1 MFLKSFLPDKRV
13 VFWVILAGIITSA
26 YSLAPQIQL
35 WGIRGDAWNGV
46 YAYHDHDEMAYTA
59 YIQTLIDGKPRR
71 NSPYTGREDSTENPL
86 DESLFSIQFLA
97 FYPIVLP
104 ARFLGIS
111 SSTAMILFSAII
123 GFLSALALFWLL
135 NLLFEK
141 PFLSFV
147 GTVLVFSVGALVAGQ
162 GSIISRFSPDSIYY
176 PIAFPFAR
184 RTVPSIGF
192 PALFL
197 FFAFTWKFL
206 TSATRRLK
214 ILSGILAILSFTF
227 LVFSYFYLWTTAVA
241 WVFGLILLTIIFR
254 SRDWRKTAIS
264 LLVLGAF
271 LSLVLIPYFVLL
283 ANRGTI
289 IDSVH
294 LLVFTRQPDLW
305 RIPEILSFAVLFG
318 FFAAKGLGWLDLRE
332 PKILFLMAFALVAPI
347 VFNQQILSGR
357 SLQPVHYQFYCVN
370 YISAFSLLTF
380 VCVLLNK
387 KVNSRTFNKILLLL
401 GLAALY
407 VGYSDGQFSVKK
419 ARGENIWRDELLPVA
434 QKIKTISQSSE
445 NYGKNQT
452 STVLSFDFYP
462 YTLMNSIYSL
472 NCSDDLPA
480 LSSQAVL
487 WSPRQKVFSDLSP
500 EESTDRLFKFIYYQN
515 FDEKW
520 LAKELQNERAGL
532 VEGFF
537 GWDTKAAILTD
548 QAKPVTNEKI
558 DEIVGRYVK
567 FRQNFN
573 YENAKTPTLSFV
585 IIHQATQANLSAVD
599 KWYERDAGESVGKY
613 TLYRVKLRN
622 P

>member
-1 MFLKSFLPDKRV
+1 MLKSLLPDKRV
-13 VFWVILAGIITSA
+13 VFWALLAGIIVSA

-35 WGIRGDAWNGV
+35 RGIRGDAWNGV
-46 YAYHDHDEMAYTA
+46 YAYHDHDEMAYAA
-59 YIQTLIDGKPRR
+59 YLQTLIDGKPRR
-71 NSPYTGREDSTENPL
+71 NSPYTGREDSAENPL

-104 ARFLGIS
+104 ARLLGIS
-111 SSTAMILFSAII
+111 SSTAMILFGAII
-123 GFLSALALFWLL
+123 GFLSAFALFWLL
-135 NLLFEK
+135 YLLFDN
-141 PFLSFV
+141 PFLAFV
-147 GTVLVFSVGALVAGQ
+147 GTVLVFSTGVLVAGQ
-162 GSIISRFSPDSIYY
+162 GSLVNRFSPDSIYY

-184 RTVPSIGF
+184 RAVPAIGF

-197 FFAFTWKFL
+197 FFAFVWKFL
-206 TSATRRLK
+206 TSDTQRLK
-214 ILSGILAILSFTF
+214 ILSGILAILSFAF
-227 LVFSYFYLWTTAVA
+227 LVFSYFYLWTTAAA
-241 WVFGLILLTIIFR
+241 WLFGLILLTIIFR
-254 SRDWRKTAIS
+254 GADWRKTAIS
-264 LLVLGAF
+264 LLGLGAF

-283 ANRGTI
+283 ANRGTV

-294 LLVFTRQPDLW
+294 LLVFTRRPDLW
-305 RIPEILSFAVLFG
+305 RIPEILSFAILLG

-370 YISAFSLLTF
+370 YISAFSLLTI

-387 KVNSRTFNKILLLL
+387 KVSSRTFNKILLLL

-407 VGYSDGQFSVKK
+407 VGYSDGQFSVKN

-452 STVLSFDFYP
+452 ATILSFDFYP
-462 YTLMNSIYSL
+462 YTLMNTIYSL

-500 EESTDRLFKFIYYQN
+500 EESTERLFKFIYYQN
-515 FDEKW
+515 FDKNW
-520 LAKELQNERAGL
+520 LEDKLQKGKTEL

-537 GWDTKAAILTD
+537 GWDTKAAILTGE
-548 QAKPVTNEKI
+548 AKPVTNEKI
-558 DEIVGRYVK
+558 NEIVERYEK

-573 YENAKTPTLSFV
+573 YENAKTPILSFV
-585 IIHQATQANLSAVD
+585 IVHQATQADLSAID

-613 TLYRVKLRN
+613 ILYRVKLRN

>member
-1 MFLKSFLPDKRV
+1 M
-13 VFWVILAGIITSA
+13 LAGIIVSA

-35 WGIRGDAWNGV
+35 WGIRGNAWNGV
-46 YAYHDHDEMAYTA
+46 YAYHDHDEMAYAA
-59 YIQTLIDGKPRR
+59 YIQSLIDGKTRR
-71 NSPYTGREDSTENPL
+71 NSPYTGREDSAEYTL

-104 ARFLGIS
+104 ARFLGVS
-111 SSTAMILFSAII
+111 SSTAMILFGAII

-135 NLLFEK
+135 QLLFEK

-147 GTVLVFSVGALVAGQ
+147 GTVLVFSVGVLIAGQ
-162 GSIISRFSPDSIYY
+162 GSIVSRFSPDSIYY

-184 RTVPSIGF
+184 RTVPAIGF

-197 FFAFTWKFL
+197 FFAFVWKFL
-206 TSATRRLK
+206 TSDTQRLK
-214 ILSGILAILSFTF
+214 VLSGILAIFSFTF
-227 LVFSYFYLWTTAVA
+227 LVFSYFYLWTTVVA
-241 WVFGLILLTIIFR
+241 WLFGLILLTVVFR
-254 SRDWRKTAIS
+254 GQDWRKTAIS
-264 LLVLGAF
+264 LLGLGAF
-271 LSLVLIPYFVLL
+271 LSLVLIPYFILL
-283 ANRGTI
+283 ANRGTV

-294 LLVFTRQPDLW
+294 LLVFTRRPDLW
-305 RIPEILSFAVLFG
+305 RIPEVISFAVLFV
-318 FFAAKGLGWLDLRE
+318 FLAAKGLGWLDLRE
-332 PKILFLMAFALVAPI
+332 PKILFLMSFALVAPF

-370 YISAFSLLTF
+370 YISAFSLFTL
-380 VCVLLNK
+380 VCVLSNK
-387 KVNSRTFNKILLLL
+387 KLSSRTFNKILLLL

-407 VGYSDGQFSVKK
+407 IGYSDGQFSVKK
-419 ARGENIWRDELLPVA
+419 SRGENIWRDELLPVA
-434 QKIKTISQSSE
+434 EKIKTISKSSE
-445 NYGKNQT
+445 SYGKNQT

-500 EESTDRLFKFIYYQN
+500 EESTERLFKFIYYQN

-520 LAKELQNERAGL
+520 LENELQKGRTAL

-537 GWDTKAAILTD
+537 GWDTKAAVLTD
-548 QAKPVTNEKI
+548 EAKPVTNEKI
-558 DEIVGRYVK
+558 DEIVGHYEE
-567 FRQNFN
+567 FRRNFT
-573 YENAKTPTLSFV
+573 YQKAQTPPLSFV
-585 IIHQATQANLSAVD
+585 IVHQATQPDFSALD

-613 TLYRVKLRN
+613 ILYRVKLRN